1 MKPSIFKIGL
11 LYIIVGL
18 LVIGIKAKVSKS
30 FFSDTET
37 QTNNTISTA
46 ECFGSV
52 GATWA
57 DKVVSVL
64 QGTLKNGS
72 LITDPNRTNPA
83 KALGLNDWVVG
94 GGTGFFSLG
103 VNGTITLSFIN
114 PVYNQTGPDLEI
126 YEATNGRP
134 TYPLEKVKVEVSK
147 DGTNW
152 SEIGEATSEPGG
164 DGITPLSIPDIL
176 PSIKYVKLTDTTNF
190 TPHLDNADG
199 FDLDAVKA
207 IYGCVVED

>member
-1 MKPSIFKIGL
+1 MKSSVLKLGVLFF
-11 LYIIVGL
+11 IVGL
-18 LVIGIKAKVSKS
+18 IGLGVKIGATTP
-30 FFSDTET
+30 FFSDTEN

-52 GATWA
+52 GTTWA
-57 DKVVSVL
+57 DTVVSVS

-72 LITDPNRTNPA
+72 PITDPARIDPT
-83 KALGLNDWVVG
+83 KALGPNDWVS
-94 GGTGFFSLG
+94 GTGTNFFSLG
-103 VNGTITLSFIN
+103 KNGTLTLSFLL
-114 PVYNQTGPDLEI
+114 PVFNDSGADLAF

-134 TYPLEKVKVEVSK
+134 TYPLEKAKVEVSK

-164 DGITPLSIPDIL
+164 DGITPLSIPDTL
-176 PSIKYVKLTDTTNF
+176 PSIKYVRLTETTDF
-190 TPHLDNADG
+190 GPHADNADG

-207 IYGCVVED
+207 IYGCVED